1 MRFFSYWAAICGVV
15 GGCAASGIE
24 LGGADLTFQQSA
36 AQTAPPAGVGNP
48 FLNATLYVDPD
59 GPAAAQA
66 RAWRTTRP
74 LDAAQLDKIASTS
87 QAEWIGGWTTEAD
100 LRARTRKI
108 RAAGALPVYVFYN
121 IPGRDCGQFS
131 AGGADSERTY
141 ADWIESMVRALDAGP
156 AVVVLEP
163 DAVAQVDCLTPA
175 GRATR
180 YAMLSA
186 AVASL
191 SGRGVV
197 VYLDGGHSNWHSAA
211 EMATRLTA
219 AGIAGARGFSLNVSN
234 YNTTERELAFGR
246 DLGTRLG
253 KSFVIDTSRNG
264 LGPQGSMWCNPSGR
278 ALGERFTTQTGEP
291 RADALLWIKRPGES
305 DGTCNGG
312 PAAGKWWPE
321 YALGLAQRAAYK

>member
-1 MRFFSYWAAICGVV
+1 MAA
-15 GGCAASGIE
+15 CAAP
-24 LGGADLTFQQSA
+24 GAEPVDADDAADRAA
-36 AQTAPPAGVGNP
+36 AQTATAAVGNP
-48 FLNATLYVDPD
+48 FAGATLYVDPD
-59 GPAAAQA
+59 APAAVQA
-66 RAWRTTRP
+66 RAWRSTRP
-74 LDAAQLDKIASTS
+74 ADAAQLDKIAQTA
-87 QAEWIGGWTTEAD
+87 QAEWIGGWTTEAA
-100 LRARTRKI
+100 LRARTQKV

-141 ADWIESMVRALDAGP
+141 AAWIESMVRALEGQP

-163 DAVAQVDCLTPA
+163 DAVAQVDCLSPTA
-175 GRATR
+175 RSAR
-180 YAMLSA
+180 YAMLSG
-186 AVASL
+186 AVATL
-191 SGRGVV
+191 SARGVA

-219 AGIAGARGFSLNVSN
+219 AGIANARGFSLNVSN
-234 YNTTERELAFGR
+234 YNTTERERAFGR

-264 LGPQGSMWCNPSGR
+264 LGSQGSMWCNPSGR